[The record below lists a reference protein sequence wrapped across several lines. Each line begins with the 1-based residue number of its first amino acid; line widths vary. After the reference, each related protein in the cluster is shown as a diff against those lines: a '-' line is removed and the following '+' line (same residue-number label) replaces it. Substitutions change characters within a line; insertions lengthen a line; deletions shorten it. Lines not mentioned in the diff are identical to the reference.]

1 MAITLT
7 DTQWDRIRRHFP
19 EENIPEGRPGRKPVS
34 TRRVLE
40 AVLWILN
47 TGAQW
52 HMLPQYYPN
61 YKTVHRRFGRWCEQ
75 EVLREVLCAL
85 ANELREQG
93 GIDESEC
100 FVDAMFS
107 SAKGGGDGVGPTKRG
122 KGVKIMGIVDRH
134 GLPVAASTHAA
145 NHHEVTLVQLTF
157 DFYMIEAKPENLI
170 GDKAYDSDHL
180 DEELRQQGIQ
190 MIAPHRSNRR
200 KLRTQDGRRLR
211 RSQRRWLVERFFSWI
226 QWHRR
231 ILVRWEYYAQ
241 NFLGFVQLACTLIL
255 LKQLS

>member
-7 DTQWDRIRRHFP
+7 DAQWERIRRHFP
-19 EENIPEGRPGRKPVS
+19 EENIPEGRPGRKPVP
-34 TRRVLE
+34 TRPVLE

-52 HMLPQYYPN
+52 RMLPQCYPN
-61 YKTVHRRFGRWCEQ
+61 YKTVHRRFQRWCEQ

-107 SAKGGGDGVGPTKRG
+107 SAKGGGEGVGPTKRG

-170 GDKAYDSDHL
+170 GDKAYDSDKL
-180 DEELRQQGIQ
+180 DEELRQQGIR
-190 MIAPHRSNRR
+190 MIAPHRSRRR

-211 RSQRRWLVERFFSWI
+211 RHQRRWLVERFFSWI

-231 ILVRWEYYAQ
+231 ILVRWEYYAK

-255 LKQLS
+255 LKQF

>member
-7 DTQWDRIRRHFP
+7 DSQWERIRRHFP
-19 EENIPEGRPGRKPVS
+19 EENIPEGRPGRKPVP

-52 HMLPQYYPN
+52 HMLPQCYPN
-61 YKTVHRRFGRWCEQ
+61 YKTVHRRFQRWCDQ

-93 GIDESEC
+93 GLDESEC
-100 FVDAMFS
+100 FIDAMFS
-107 SAKGGGDGVGPTKRG
+107 PAKGGGDGVGPTKRG
-122 KGVKIMGIVDRH
+122 KGVKIMGIVDRR
-134 GLPVAASTHAA
+134 GLPLAASTHAA

-170 GDKAYDSDHL
+170 GDKAYDSDKL
-180 DEELRQQGIQ
+180 DEELRQQGVR
-190 MIAPHRSNRR
+190 MIAPHRKSRR

-211 RSQRRWLVERFFSWI
+211 RHQRRWLVERFFSWI

-231 ILVRWEYYAQ
+231 ILVRWEYYPQ
-241 NFLGFVQLACTLIL
+241 NFLGFVQLACALIL
-255 LKQLS
+255 LKQF

>member
-1 MAITLT
+1 MAVTLT
-7 DTQWDRIRRHFP
+7 DAQWERIRQHFP
-19 EENIPEGRPGRKPVS
+19 EENIPDGRPGRKPIP

-52 HMLPQYYPN
+52 HMLPQCYPN
-61 YKTVHRRFGRWCEQ
+61 YKTVHRRFQRWCEQ

-93 GIDESEC
+93 GLDESEC
-100 FVDAMFS
+100 FIDAMFS
-107 SAKGGGDGVGPTKRG
+107 PAKGGGEGVGLTKRG
-122 KGVKIMGIVDRH
+122 KGVKIMGIVDRG
-134 GLPVAASTHAA
+134 GLPLAASTHAA
-145 NHHEVTLVQLTF
+145 NHHEVTVVQLTF

-170 GDKAYDSDHL
+170 GDKAYDSDKL
-180 DEELRQQGIQ
+180 DEDLRQQGIE

-200 KLRTQDGRRLR
+200 KRRTQDGRRLR

-226 QWHRR
+226 QWQRR
-231 ILVRWEYYAQ
+231 ILIRWEYYTQ

-255 LKQLS
+255 LKQF